1 MSSTKKALVFDLL
14 TSRRFAPMF
23 FTQFLGAFN
32 DNLFKSALVTL
43 ITYGMITSFGI
54 PSGVLV
60 TIVAGLFILP
70 FFLFSSLAG
79 DISDKFEKSFI
90 VKMTK
95 VTELVLMIL
104 TAGCFIKLNIP
115 ILVILLFF
123 MGAQST
129 FFGPLKY
136 SVIPELLTEDELI
149 TGNALVNA
157 STNVAIL
164 LGTICGGLLIMTPH
178 GRALVSAGIVI
189 VAALGLFASCFV
201 PYIASSSPDL
211 TIRRNIFSGTIKMLK
226 FPFTLPKIST
236 IILSISWLWCIGSV
250 FLAQF
255 VTFAKEF
262 ACANNQVSTFFLVL
276 FSVGVACGSFC
287 CNKILKGRISAK
299 LAKPSLICMT
309 ICSTLLYIVSSFF
322 KANTNTTELCGLA
335 EFLTHGRSIVVCILL
350 FAISL
355 FDGMYGVPLYALL
368 QNKMPRSH
376 GARVIASLNVTD
388 SLGMVLT
395 AVIST
400 ALLAIGVSVPGL
412 FLIFG
417 LLNLPVILLVKKL

>member
-129 FFGPLKY
+129 FFGPLK
-136 SVIPELLTEDELI
+136 
-149 TGNALVNA
+149 
-157 STNVAIL
+157 
-164 LGTICGGLLIMTPH
+164 
-178 GRALVSAGIVI
+178 
-189 VAALGLFASCFV
+189 
-201 PYIASSSPDL
+201 
-211 TIRRNIFSGTIKMLK
+211 
-226 FPFTLPKIST
+226 
-236 IILSISWLWCIGSV
+236 
-250 FLAQF
+250 
-255 VTFAKEF
+255 
-262 ACANNQVSTFFLVL
+262 
-276 FSVGVACGSFC
+276 
-287 CNKILKGRISAK
+287 
-299 LAKPSLICMT
+299 
-309 ICSTLLYIVSSFF
+309 
-322 KANTNTTELCGLA
+322 
-335 EFLTHGRSIVVCILL
+335 
-350 FAISL
+350 
-355 FDGMYGVPLYALL
+355 
-368 QNKMPRSH
+368 
-376 GARVIASLNVTD
+376 
-388 SLGMVLT
+388 
-395 AVIST
+395 
-400 ALLAIGVSVPGL
+400 
-412 FLIFG
+412 
-417 LLNLPVILLVKKL
+417 

>member
-1 MSSTKKALVFDLL
+1 MTKKALAYDLL
-14 TSRRFAPMF
+14 TSRRFSSMF
-23 FTQFLGAFN
+23 FTQFFGAFN

-43 ITYGMITSFGI
+43 ITYELKSAFGI

-79 DISDKFEKSFI
+79 EISDKYEKSFV

-95 VTELVLMIL
+95 LTELILMLL
-104 TAGCFIKLNIP
+104 TAFCFIKLNIFLL
-115 ILVILLFF
+115 IILLFF

-136 SVIPELLTEDELI
+136 SVIPELLAEDELV

-164 LGTICGGLLIMTPH
+164 LGTMCGGLLIMTQY
-178 GRALVSAGIVI
+178 GRTLVSVGIVA
-189 VAALGLFASCFV
+189 VASLGLFASCYV
-201 PYIASSSPDL
+201 PHISSSSPDL
-211 TIRRNIFSGTIKMLK
+211 TIRGNIFAGTIEMLK

-236 IILSISWLWCIGSV
+236 IILCISWFWCFGSV

-262 ACANNQVSTFFLVL
+262 ACANNHVSTFFLIL

-287 CNKILKGRISAK
+287 CNKILKGKISAR
-299 LAKPSLICMT
+299 LATPSLIAMS
-309 ICSTLLYIVSSFF
+309 ISSALLYVISSFF
-322 KANTNTTELCGLA
+322 KANSGAELCGLI
-335 EFLTHGRSIVVCILL
+335 EFLSHGRSIVVCVLL
-350 FAISL
+350 FLIAL
-355 FDGMYGVPLYALL
+355 FGGMFSVPLYALL

-388 SLGMVLT
+388 SLGMVLAAAFSALFL
-395 AVIST
+395 AV
-400 ALLAIGVSVPGL
+400 GVSVPGL

-417 LLNLPVILLVKKL
+417 LLNLPMILLVKKL

>member
-1 MSSTKKALVFDLL
+1 MTKKALAYDLL

-43 ITYGMITSFGI
+43 ITYELKQFHGI
-54 PSGVLV
+54 SSGVLV

-79 DISDKFEKSFI
+79 EISDKFEKSFV

-95 VTELVLMIL
+95 LTELILMIL
-104 TAGCFIKLNIP
+104 TAICFVKLNIFLL
-115 ILVILLFF
+115 IILLFF

-136 SVIPELLTEDELI
+136 SVIPELLAEHELV

-164 LGTICGGLLIMTPH
+164 LGTICGGLLIMTQH
-178 GRALVSAGIVI
+178 GRGLVSVGIVV
-189 VAALGLFASCFV
+189 VAALGLFASCYV
-201 PYIASSSPDL
+201 PHISPSSPEL
-211 TIRRNIFSGTIKMLK
+211 TIRTNIFTGTTEMLK

-236 IILSISWLWCIGSV
+236 IILCISWFWCIGSV

-276 FSVGVACGSFC
+276 FSVGVAFGAFC
-287 CNKILKGRISAK
+287 CNKILKGKISAR
-299 LAKPSLICMT
+299 LATPSLIAMT
-309 ICSTLLYIVSSFF
+309 ISSILLYTVSSFF
-322 KANTNTTELCGLA
+322 RANTGTELCGLV
-335 EFLTHGRSIVVCILL
+335 EFLTHGRSILVCLLL
-350 FAISL
+350 FSIAL
-355 FDGMYGVPLYALL
+355 FGGMFSVPLYALL

-395 AVIST
+395 AAIST
-400 ALLAIGVSVPGL
+400 LLLALGISVPGL